1 MNQRR
6 LSSKPAPG
14 GDLAPAASRSRSRG
28 ALRFDDDSGAYHFET
43 RDLRYRVV
51 VGSGPVAEGLLAID
65 ASVAF
70 GPWVPIL
77 VEAGM
82 LFRDATGVV
91 HSPTQARSR
100 LRVTEFRHSARGKVL
115 VLRYTE
121 TADAKP
127 LQRTVQVRLVGQSL
141 HVEIKATRTEAQG
154 NYCGVALAALCPGAR
169 AEYLIPYTS
178 DPVYMLEPAG
188 FACVYLDRFLSHASS
203 APRGTAFYRGSADGA
218 IAPIDEHAYVTVSE
232 NPLEGLPD
240 LARPRSPQCAQLE
253 QRVLLDLWSEQSF
266 VDDAQRLAVLR
277 RYGLRH
283 LVIAYRNWQ
292 QFGQGRRAP
301 VHYPA
306 HLERGR
312 NEPLRGL
319 IQEAG
324 QAGALVALE
333 EQYTTLS
340 PQCSYWDERVVAR
353 LADGAMRPGRDDGYA
368 IAVDHMHEFA
378 RLEGPQIERNLAPTA
393 AYLTAHTA
401 WGPEEGTHQID
412 LFHPQSMSR
421 TFASAIRC
429 ELDLFAFFRDL
440 YGGPVL
446 GDGGDGPSRFDTC
459 YAGFVDGVERGLD
472 GGAEAPVIP
481 DYELRVVR
489 PLMFNYGVGR
499 YSSFFRTG
507 PGQAPAPREL
517 DWDLYR
523 ATEIA
528 FGHGGYLSTA
538 GVKQEDPARW
548 APCGDL
554 LQAVTEYYLLQ
565 PLQSQYATAS
575 VEEIQYHHLGSWL
588 TLADAM
594 RAGVDFVQAQLRIA
608 YGNGLTIYVNR
619 RARDEWQ
626 VRTENGVFLL
636 PPSGWVAANPTQ
648 SFLAYSA
655 LVSGGRADV
664 VRCPA
669 YSFLSARSNVA
680 RRIEGITTDGAA
692 AVVASALPGLSD
704 YYLVGGRTLALDA
717 DVMKLSERGDASL
730 VHLSDGELELT
741 LMDSESGESLNVTVF
756 YVSEPWQRARIGLVE
771 WSDGQWRR
779 APNQVQHTK
788 RGLQIARV
796 KPGAVYRLSLPDD

>member
-1 MNQRR
+1 MRQRR
-6 LSSKPAPG
+6 HSSGPAPG
-14 GDLAPAASRSRSRG
+14 SDLAPAASRSRARG
-28 ALRFDDDSGAYHFET
+28 ALRFEEGAYLFEV
-43 RDLRYRVV
+43 RDIRYRIVV
-51 VGSGPVAEGLLAID
+51 ASGPVPEGLLAIE
-65 ASVAF
+65 ASRAF
-70 GPWVPIL
+70 GPWVPL
-77 VEAGM
+77 LSEAGM
-82 LFRDATGVV
+82 LFRDASGGV

-100 LRVTEFRHSARGKVL
+100 LRVTEFRHTARGKVL
-115 VLRYTE
+115 LLRYTE

-127 LQRTVQVRLVGQSL
+127 LQRTVQIRLVGQTL
-141 HVEIKATRTEAQG
+141 HLEIKSPRTEALG
-154 NYCGVALAALCPGAR
+154 NYCGVSLAALCPGAR
-169 AEYLIPYTS
+169 AEYLIPYTN

-188 FACVYLDRFLSHASS
+188 FACAYLDRFLSHATS
-203 APRGTAFYRGSADGA
+203 APRGTAFYRAAADGA
-218 IAPIDEHAYVTVSE
+218 IAPIEEHAYVTLSE
-232 NPLEGLPD
+232 DPLEGLPD
-240 LARPRSPQCAQLE
+240 LARSRSPHCAQLE
-253 QRVLLDLWSEQSF
+253 ERVLLDLWSEQPF
-266 VDDAQRLAVLR
+266 AEDAQRLEQLR

-292 QFGQGRRAP
+292 QFGQGKRAP

-319 IQEAG
+319 IYEAG
-324 QAGALVALE
+324 EAGALVALE

-340 PQCSYWDERVVAR
+340 PQCSYWDERAVAR

-368 IAVDHMHEFA
+368 IAVDRMHEFA

-412 LFHPQSMSR
+412 LFHPRSASR

-446 GDGGDGPSRFDTC
+446 GDGGDGPSRFDTS
-459 YAGFVDGVERGLD
+459 YAGYVDGVERVLD

-499 YSSFFRTG
+499 YGRFFRAR
-507 PGQAPAPREL
+507 PGQSLPPREL

-538 GVKQEDPARW
+538 GIEQEDPVRW

-565 PLQSQYATAS
+565 PLQSQYATS
-575 VEEIQYHHLGSWL
+575 PVEEIQYHHNGSWL
-588 TLADAM
+588 ALADAM
-594 RAGVDFVQAQLRIA
+594 RAGVDFTQAQLRVA
-608 YGNGLTIYVNR
+608 YANGLTLYVNR

-626 VRTENGVFLL
+626 VRTDSGVFLL
-636 PPSGWVAANPTQ
+636 PPSGWVATNPAR

-655 LVSGGRADV
+655 QVSGGRADV

-692 AVVASALPGLSD
+692 AVVASALPGCFD
-704 YYLVGGRTLALDA
+704 YYLISGRTLALDV
-717 DVMKLSERGDASL
+717 DVLKLSERGDASL
-730 VHLSDGELELT
+730 VHISDRELELT
-741 LMDSESGESLNVTVF
+741 LMDSESGESLNLTVL
-756 YVSEPWQRARIGLVE
+756 YVSEPWQRARLGLVE

-796 KPGAVYRLSLPDD
+796 KPGVVYRLSLPNGES